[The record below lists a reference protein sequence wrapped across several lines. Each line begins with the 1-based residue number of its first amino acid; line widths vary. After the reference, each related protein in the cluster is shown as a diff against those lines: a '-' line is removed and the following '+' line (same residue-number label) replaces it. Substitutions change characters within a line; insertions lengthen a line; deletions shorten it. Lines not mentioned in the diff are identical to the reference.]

1 MIFRKVSDLRREKEL
16 AERRKNDPAL
26 NQSQDHIVRK
36 LFSKF
41 KKTNTSCDMSALVPF
56 KDPERGDGLQSPSL
70 TRNNS
75 VLTLSPP
82 KVPEISEHSS
92 NGNCMLNVNKSTN
105 KVNSELTT
113 VTETPDKKLSMVMCN
128 GPKKKMGGWGR
139 LKAKAAPDP
148 TAEEV
153 PINKTESVPV
163 ETSKILLPNK
173 PCETEPSGT
182 LKTETKANNFNIPKL
197 SLSSDSETIVSSQP
211 PQSSA
216 IAVPIIPIQPPECT
230 QMMANLMEFKVYI
243 LEFDNY
249 GFENDFLKSNYI

>member
-1 MIFRKVSDLRREKEL
+1 MSDLRREKEL

-56 KDPERGDGLQSPSL
+56 KDPERGDGIPSPSL

-75 VLTLSPP
+75 VATLSPP
-82 KVPEISEHSS
+82 KVPEVSEHST

-113 VTETPDKKLSMVMCN
+113 VTETPDNKLSMVLCN
-128 GPKKKMGGWGR
+128 GPKKKIGGWGR

-148 TAEEV
+148 PAEEV
-153 PINKTESVPV
+153 PINKTELVPV
-163 ETSKILLPNK
+163 ETSKIAPTTK
-173 PCETEPSGT
+173 PSETEPSDT
-182 LKTETKANNFNIPKL
+182 QKAEPKSNSFNIPKL
-197 SLSSDSETIVSSQP
+197 SFSSDSETIVSSQP
-211 PQSSA
+211 PQSSVTPA
-216 IAVPIIPIQPPECT
+216 PILPTQPQEYT
-230 QMMANLMEFKVYI
+230 QLMANLMDFKVATK
-243 LEFDNY
+243 EFDDF
-249 GFENDFLKSNYI
+249 GFASDAFLYSFLRLT